1 MATYEI
7 SSIVPSTVDGAQ
19 KHEGSV
25 PVWFV
30 DFTITTSRGTS
41 MPHTYE
47 FAASNATYLKAKCQ
61 AVADHDESEEAAR
74 FEAAPEPVAVD
85 PFAVFGA

>member
-7 SSIVPSTVDGAQ
+7 TSIVPSTVEGAQ

-25 PVWFV
+25 PVWFA
-30 DFTITTSRGTS
+30 DFVVTTSRGTS

-47 FAASNATYLKAKCQ
+47 FAASNAMALKAQCQ

-74 FEAAPEPVAVD
+74 FESAPAPAFD
-85 PFAVFGA
+85 PLSVFGV